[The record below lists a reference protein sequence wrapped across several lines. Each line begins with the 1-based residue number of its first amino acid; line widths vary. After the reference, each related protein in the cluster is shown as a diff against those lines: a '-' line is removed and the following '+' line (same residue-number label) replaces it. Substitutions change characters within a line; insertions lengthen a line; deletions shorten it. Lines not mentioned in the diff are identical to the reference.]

1 MEEFLSMIYRTYTE
15 NNGCSKSYLGDQTVK
30 LMDELDAILS
40 DELVRKIDDLF
51 IDASAEIEKMPLW
64 MVSPMLVNAFQTAKL
79 NFPMINFS
87 GGG

>member
-1 MEEFLSMIYRTYTE
+1 MDEFLSMIYRTYTE

-51 IDASAEIEKMPLW
+51 IDASAEIEK
-64 MVSPMLVNAFQTAKL
+64 NAFMDGFAYACKCL
-79 NFPMINFS
+79 SNGKIDFS
-87 GGG
+87 ND

>member
-15 NNGCSKSYLGDQTVK
+15 NNGCSKSYLGDQTDK

-51 IDASAEIEKMPLW
+51 IDASAEIEK
-64 MVSPMLVNAFQTAKL
+64 NAFMDGFAYACKCL
-79 NFPMINFS
+79 SNGKIEFS
-87 GGG
+87 ND

>member
-51 IDASAEIEKMPLW
+51 IDASAEIEK
-64 MVSPMLVNAFQTAKL
+64 NAFMDGFAYACKCL
-79 NFPMINFS
+79 SNGKIDFS
-87 GGG
+87 ND